1 MRPWKGLLAGVVAV
15 GLAGCT
21 SSAST
26 TPPVAGPSATAA
38 GTTTESPAAP
48 PAPVPPGA
56 RTGVRAAAA
65 QFDSAYFAGQ
75 FAAAWSL
82 LAPTVRRKVTE
93 RVWVGVHDA
102 CPSTAS
108 GVTRAI
114 KAVTVFGN
122 TAIVTEAVRAQSR
135 RHTVEYVFYYMD
147 GHWGYSPV
155 DPGIY
160 LHRSVAADIGAA
172 KAAGLCV
179 GWKAF

>member
-1 MRPWKGLLAGVVAV
+1 VRLWKGLLVGVVAV

-26 TPPVAGPSATAA
+26 TPPVAGPSPAVT
-38 GTTTESPAAP
+38 GTTGSPAAP
-48 PAPVPPGA
+48 PAPVPTGA
-56 RTGVRAAAA
+56 KAGVRAAAA
-65 QFDSAYFAGQ
+65 QFDSAYFAGR

-93 RVWVGVHDA
+93 RVWVGVHDG
-102 CPSTAS
+102 CPSATS

-122 TAIVTEAVRAQSR
+122 TAIVTETVREQAS
-135 RHTVEYVFYYMD
+135 RHTVEYVFYYMN
-147 GHWGYSPV
+147 GHWGYSPA